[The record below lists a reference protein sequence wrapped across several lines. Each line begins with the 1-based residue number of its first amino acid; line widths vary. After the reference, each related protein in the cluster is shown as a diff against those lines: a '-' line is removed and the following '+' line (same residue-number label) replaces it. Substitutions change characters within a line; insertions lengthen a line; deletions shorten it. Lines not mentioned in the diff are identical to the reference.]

1 VTEQVC
7 DVLGLPLRV
16 AAGFVAGVLL
26 RQLWERC
33 IVAFLTRTDI
43 LEADDTRYETVAC
56 PEWGGDVR
64 LRSISGAKRDAYESS
79 LMEERGGSR
88 KMNLRNARAKLIVLT
103 AVDEDG
109 RPLFTSE
116 DLRALGAKN
125 AAPLDRLFDA
135 ARKLAG
141 MSEDDVDKL
150 TENFGETEDDADS
163 SV

>member
-7 DVLGLPLRV
+7 DALGLPLRM
-16 AAGFVAGVLL
+16 AAGFVAGLLL
-26 RQLWERC
+26 RQLWE
-33 IVAFLTRTDI
+33 ISVAFLTRSDI

-88 KMNLRNARAKLIVLT
+88 KMNLRNARAKLIILT

-109 RPLFTSE
+109 RPLFTAD

-141 MSEDDVDKL
+141 MSDDDVEKM
-150 TENFGETEDDADS
+150 TENFGETDDDAES